1 MVPIF
6 IASINVYIKFIF
18 KNPSLNLLIILRLG
32 ILRLKKIIF
41 IIMLFA
47 FVFDTVA
54 QYEDYFQY
62 IFPKPGSKFI
72 STETTL
78 IIRFCDKWQKNIDP
92 SLFEIKIDGEQSGSH
107 TGDII
112 LADDQRTYIYTPLQ
126 KFAPDETVSIEI
138 NIDLLGISKSIQYNF
153 ITSKIKKE
161 NMLVG
166 EDNSDHFNF
175 KKTVIPTETVSEMTV
190 INGVSVPSDFPKIE
204 IDILK
209 ETALGNIFVANR
221 YGSHYMMILENDGTP
236 YFYNTLSFWAWY
248 LDQSFVVLDTNFKS
262 IDTLNCAPLYSLDNH
277 EFQLLSNGH
286 YFFIVNEPQ
295 IMDMSQ
301 LVDGGDSNA
310 TVYGK
315 HVVEFDSNDNIIFI
329 WRSWEHFNI
338 LDAIHEDLTASTIDY
353 VHMNAI
359 AIDYDNNILI
369 SSRNL
374 SEITKIDRYT
384 GQIIWRLGGVNNDFT
399 WANDEYGISYQHD
412 IRPVP
417 NKPNYYTL
425 FDNGN
430 YHEPRFSRA
439 IEIQI
444 DTLSMTVTKVW
455 EYRHSPDRY
464 LAGMGNVQRLSNG
477 NTLINWALNLLPKAT
492 EVTENGEIVYEM
504 NFEEPNNCYRTFRF
518 EWEGMALVPYLIV
531 ESRSD
536 KVTLIFNKFG
546 DKGKINYRIY
556 GGIYPK
562 PDQLLA
568 SSSEPF
574 IHFSNLQNKQTY
586 YFRVS
591 AVDSNGTESDFSN
604 EEEVFV
610 KFIEPGENFILNG
623 DFSDSTEYWE
633 FNKSSSAVASG
644 IVQDSIYHIKI
655 DSNAVMFSDVQLY
668 QNNLEIIEGRNYI
681 LEFDAWSTEPKLF
694 DVRIRQSAH
703 PFTDYSR
710 IGTVYSTTNK
720 QHFYYEF
727 RMEYTTDY
735 SAQIV
740 FECGLSTADLYIDNV
755 SLLYEPTETVITANT
770 LLPKIHRL
778 YPNYPNPFNPST
790 KIKFDLPYPEFVQIE
805 VYNILGQRVKSLLN
819 KKMNGGNHSV
829 DFNSKNLSSGVY
841 YYRIEAGEFQDVKK
855 MILIK

>member
-1 MVPIF
+1 M
-6 IASINVYIKFIF
+6 
-18 KNPSLNLLIILRLG
+18 
-32 ILRLKKIIF
+32 LKSFFTLQIIF
-41 IIMLFA
+41 LSVLA
-47 FVFDTVA
+47 ADGRPD
-54 QYEDYFQY
+54 QYFQY
-62 IFPKPGSKFI
+62 IYPIPDSKYI

-78 IIRFCDKWQKNIDP
+78 IFRFNEKWQNVINP
-92 SLFEIKIDGEQSGSH
+92 SLLVINVKGQKSGVH
-107 TGDII
+107 PGKVI
-112 LADDQRTYIYTPLQ
+112 LADDQKTIIFKPLQ
-126 KFAPDETVSIEI
+126 KFALHETVFIEI
-138 NIDLLGISKSIQYNF
+138 DLNLNDENRRVEYTFTTSNSGTDEKISKSLNNCLVQ
-153 ITSKIKKE
+153 SSVSLSPIKTY
-161 NMLVG
+161 G
-166 EDNSDHFNF
+166 EMS
-175 KKTVIPTETVSEMTV
+175 V
-190 INGVSVPSDFPKIE
+190 INGVSIPSDFPKIKV
-204 IDILK
+204 DTLK
-209 ETALGNIFVANR
+209 VTAPGKIFMANR
-221 YGSHYMMILENDGTP
+221 YGSPYMMIFENDGTP
-236 YFYNTLSFWAWY
+236 YFYRRVESSAWLFTRQANNTLSHWAWH
-248 LDQSFVVLDTNFKS
+248 LDQSFLVLDTNFNVTE
-262 IDTLNCAPLYSLDNH
+262 TLNCSPLYSLDNH
-277 EFQLLSNGH
+277 EFQLLGNGH
-286 YFFIVNEPQ
+286 YFFIAHEPQ
-295 IMDMSQ
+295 IIDMSEF
-301 LVDGGDSNA
+301 VEGGDPNA

-329 WRSWEHFNI
+329 WRSWDHFNI

-384 GQIIWRLGGVNNDFT
+384 GEIIWRLGGVNDDFT
-399 WANDEYGISYQHD
+399 WSNDEYGISYQHD

-430 YHEPRFSRA
+430 YHESRFSRA
-439 IEIQI
+439 IELQI

-464 LAGMGNVQRLSNG
+464 AGGMGNVQRLLNG
-477 NTLINWALNLLPKAT
+477 NTLINWALNILPKAT

-504 NFEEPNNCYRTFRF
+504 NFEESDNCYQTHRF
-518 EWEGMALVPYLIV
+518 EWEGVVLVPYLIV

-546 DKGKINYRIY
+546 DKGITNYRIY

-568 SSSEPF
+568 SSLEPF
-574 IHFSNLQNKQTY
+574 IHFSNLQNNQTY
-586 YFRVS
+586 YFRVT

-610 KFIEPGENFILNG
+610 KFVEPGENIVLNG
-623 DFSDSTEYWE
+623 DFKDNTDYWE
-633 FNKSSSAVASG
+633 FNKSDSTVASG
-644 IVQDSIYHIKI
+644 FVQDSIYHIKI
-655 DSNAVMFSDVQLY
+655 DSNAIIFSDVQLY

-681 LEFDAWSTEPKLF
+681 LEFEAWSTEPKLF
-694 DVRIRQSAH
+694 EVRIRQSTD

-720 QHFYYEF
+720 KHFSYEF
-727 RMEYTTDY
+727 RMEHTIDY

-740 FECGLSTADLYIDNV
+740 FECGQSTADLFIDNV
-755 SLLYEPTETVITANT
+755 SLIFEPNETVITENT

-805 VYNILGQRVKSLLN
+805 VYNILGQRVKYLLN
-819 KKMNGGNHSV
+819 KKMNAGNHSV
-829 DFNSKNLSSGVY
+829 DFNAKNLSSGVY
-841 YYRIEAGEFQDVKK
+841 FYRIQAGEFQDMKK
-855 MILIK
+855 MILLR

>member
-1 MVPIF
+1 MLKRFFTI
-6 IASINVYIKFIF
+6 
-18 KNPSLNLLIILRLG
+18 LIIFLSVL
-32 ILRLKKIIF
+32 
-41 IIMLFA
+41 A
-47 FVFDTVA
+47 AVA
-54 QYEDYFQY
+54 RSDQYFQY
-62 IFPKPGSKFI
+62 IYPIPDSKYI

-78 IIRFCDKWQKNIDP
+78 IFRFNEKWQNVINPSILAIDV
-92 SLFEIKIDGEQSGSH
+92 KGQKSGVH
-107 TGDII
+107 PGKII
-112 LADDQRTYIYTPLQ
+112 LADDQKTIIFKPFQ
-126 KFAPDETVSIEI
+126 KFALHETVFVEI
-138 NIDLLGISKSIQYNF
+138 DINLGEEIRKVKYTFTTSNSGIDEKVPNSYNNCLVQSRKSQ
-153 ITSKIKKE
+153 S
-161 NMLVG
+161 
-166 EDNSDHFNF
+166 
-175 KKTVIPTETVSEMTV
+175 PTETYGEMSV
-190 INGVSVPSDFPKIE
+190 INGMSVPSDFPKIE

-209 ETALGNIFVANR
+209 ETAPGKIFMANR
-221 YGSHYMMILENDGTP
+221 FGSPYMMILENDGTP
-236 YFYNTLSFWAWY
+236 YFYRRVESSAWLFTRQANNSLSYWD
-248 LDQSFVVLDTNFKS
+248 LKILPGSFVVLDTNFKV
-262 IDTLNCAPLYSLDNH
+262 IDTLNCSPIYLIDNH
-277 EFQLLSNGH
+277 EFQLLRNGH
-286 YFFIVNEPQ
+286 YFLIANEFQ

-301 LVDGGDSNA
+301 LVDGGDSSA
-310 TVYGK
+310 IVYGK

-329 WRSWEHFNI
+329 WRSWDHFNI
-338 LDAIHEDLTASTIDY
+338 LDAIHVDLTASRIDY

-359 AIDYDNNILI
+359 ALDYDNNILI

-384 GQIIWRLGGVNNDFT
+384 GEIIWRLGGVNDDFT

-439 IEIQI
+439 IELQI

-464 LAGMGNVQRLSNG
+464 ANGMGNVQRLPNE
-477 NTLINWALNLLPKAT
+477 NTLINWSQNILPKAT

-504 NFEEPNNCYRTFRF
+504 NFEENNKCYRTFRF
-518 EWEGMALVPYLIV
+518 EWEGVALVPYLIV

-546 DKGKINYRIY
+546 DKGITNYRIY

-562 PDQLLA
+562 SDQLLA

-574 IHFSNLQNKQTY
+574 IHFSHLHNNQTY
-586 YFRVS
+586 YFRVT

-681 LEFDAWSTEPKLF
+681 LEFDAWSTKPKLF
-694 DVRIRQSAH
+694 DMRIRQSAD

-740 FECGLSTADLYIDNV
+740 FECGQSTADLYIDNV
-755 SLLYEPTETVITANT
+755 SLIYDPTETVITANT

-790 KIKFDLPYPEFVQIE
+790 KIKFTLPNPENVRIE
-805 VYNILGQRVKSLLN
+805 VYNTIGQKIETLLHKN
-819 KKMNGGNHSV
+819 MSEGYHEV
-829 DFNSKNLSSGVY
+829 EFNAQNLSSGIY
-841 YYRIEAGEFQDVKK
+841 FYRIEAGEFQDVKK
-855 MILIK
+855 MILLR